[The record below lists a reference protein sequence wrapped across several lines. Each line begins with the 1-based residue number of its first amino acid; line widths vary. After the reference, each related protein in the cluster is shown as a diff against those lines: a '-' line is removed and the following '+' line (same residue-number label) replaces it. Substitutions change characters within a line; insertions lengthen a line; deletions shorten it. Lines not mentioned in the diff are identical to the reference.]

1 MGLLKH
7 PDGQRQL
14 EVISNSVSIDYI
26 VHHWL
31 GMLHKLPYLLQMA
44 FSYLSE
50 EVNQIHVTFQLHFMT
65 TKTFF
70 FSIFSWEEKKKNRR
84 NPEKREENLDQMV
97 RPRLSSKQGFPVYLS
112 PLMAALSFQRSRGVN
127 TCSSVSS
134 RSLRWGSACLVSPC
148 VFVPVYRCVFAAARS
163 GKGYSNKCG
172 LSFDPAALK
181 HTAPPTLVFSCIPT
195 SVLWLKYHCFPH
207 KHLL

>member
-7 PDGQRQL
+7 PDGQWQL

-31 GMLHKLPYLLQMA
+31 GTLHKLPFLLQMP
-44 FSYLSE
+44 FSYLFQ
-50 EVNQIHVTFQLHFMT
+50 EVNQIHVTFQLHFKT

-70 FSIFSWEEKKKNRR
+70 SSFHGKKKNRR

-97 RPRLSSKQGFPVYLS
+97 RPRLSSKHGFPVSLS
-112 PLMAALSFQRSRGVN
+112 PLMATLSFQRSRGVN

-134 RSLRWGSACLVSPC
+134 RSLRWGSACLASLC
-148 VFVPVYRCVFAAARS
+148 VFVPVYRCVFAVARS

-195 SVLWLKYHCFPH
+195 SVLWLKYHCFPY
-207 KHLL
+207 KHLP